1 MKEIARQMGIPY
13 TTYVNYEKGLREPS
27 TETIIAMRDFYGCSL
42 ECILGIP
49 EQKATNQ
56 DFEYI
61 RGKVSRAEL
70 LAALAEEAAEMVQA
84 ALKARRALTCENP
97 TPKSFERC
105 IQDLTEEI
113 SDVMVCAEALEL
125 NPDHAIMALKRER
138 WVIRLEDR
146 EG

>member
-1 MKEIARQMGIPY
+1 MLRLKELREAKGLSMKEIARQMGSPC
-13 TTYVNYEKGLREPS
+13 TTADE
-27 TETIIAMRDFYGCSL
+27 
-42 ECILGIP
+42 
-49 EQKATNQ
+49 EQGANR

-61 RGKVSRAEL
+61 RENVSLAEL
-70 LAALAEEAAEMVQA
+70 LAALAEEATEMSQA
-84 ALKARRALTCENP
+84 ALKARRALTRENP

-125 NPDHAIMALKRER
+125 NPNHAIMALKRER